1 MRFVV
6 AFAVCGAVVAVSAAA
21 QNGSPDT
28 PAAPNAPMNGAPG
41 AAPVIPPPGPY
52 DSPSEQTAP
61 RTEEKPTAQAAPPA
75 PEEKPAAQVTPPAPD
90 EKPAAQV
97 TPPAPEEKPVAE
109 TPPPAP
115 NEKAVTESSPPE
127 SQAVQAPPQ
136 NGATAEKQ
144 NDAPA
149 EKQDGATAEAKPPE
163 PGEGRFSFNR
173 VNDGFLRLDTRTGQV
188 SFCSK
193 RSVGWTCQLAPEDR
207 GALENEIARLQ
218 EENINLKKELL
229 ARGSQAQGPVA
240 KPPTANGDS
249 YRHPAN
255 PDLDRM
261 RVLVEEAWRRLVD
274 MILTFQKDVLKK
286 S

>member
-52 DSPSEQTAP
+52 DSPPSEQTAP
-61 RTEEKPTAQAAPPA
+61 RTEDKPAVQVAPPGV
-75 PEEKPAAQVTPPAPD
+75 E

-115 NEKAVTESSPPE
+115 NEEKAVTESSPPE
-127 SQAVQAPPQ
+127 SRAVEAPPQ
-136 NGATAEKQ
+136 NGATAEKP

-218 EENINLKKELL
+218 EENINLKKELR